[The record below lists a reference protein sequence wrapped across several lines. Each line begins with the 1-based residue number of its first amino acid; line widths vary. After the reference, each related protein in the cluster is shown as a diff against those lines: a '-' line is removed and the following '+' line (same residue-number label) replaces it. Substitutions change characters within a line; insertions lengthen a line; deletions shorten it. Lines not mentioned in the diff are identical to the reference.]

1 MHFIA
6 GIPGSTQ
13 RLASC
18 GLKHHTVT
26 KTNGSLREPPYEMEQ
41 SPRKLPQEMEAPMTY
56 QERYEKTNAWSA
68 RRIAKELILMNG
80 KNEIV
85 SENDEQRICDAER
98 QDTATRQLVK
108 PQVKPSLLA

>member
-18 GLKHHTVT
+18 GLKHQVT
-26 KTNGSLREPPYEMEQ
+26 
-41 SPRKLPQEMEAPMTY
+41 PQEMETAMTY

-68 RRIAKELILMNG
+68 RRIAKELMLMNG

-85 SENDEQRICDAER
+85 REIDEQTICDAER
-98 QDTATRQLVK
+98 QDSATRQLLK
-108 PQVKPSLLA
+108 PEAKRLLA

>member
-18 GLKHHTVT
+18 GFKHH
-26 KTNGSLREPPYEMEQ
+26 KSPRPNGSLREPPYEMET
-41 SPRKLPQEMEAPMTY
+41 PMTY

-68 RRIAKELILMNG
+68 RRIAKELMLMNG

-85 SENDEQRICDAER
+85 SERDEQTICDAER

-108 PQVKPSLLA
+108 PQAKPSLLA